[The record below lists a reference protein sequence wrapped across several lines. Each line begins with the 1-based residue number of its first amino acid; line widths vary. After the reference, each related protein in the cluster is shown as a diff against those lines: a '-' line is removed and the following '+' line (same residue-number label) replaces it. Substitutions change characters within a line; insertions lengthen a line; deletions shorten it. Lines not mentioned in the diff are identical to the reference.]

1 MKEFESL
8 DELYADLGRVAAL
21 KLRGARTLSDRLR
34 EYRESAYLA
43 RQLTR
48 ITCDIELGVGVEGLR
63 RRLPDVRALGGL
75 YDHLRFG
82 PFLRRQSERLAHMGP
97 LG

>member
-21 KLRGARTLSDRLR
+21 KFRGAKTLCDRLR
-34 EYRESAYLA
+34 EHRESVYLA

-48 ITCDIELGVGVEGLR
+48 ITCDMDLGVGVEGLR
-63 RRLPDVRALGGL
+63 RRIPDLSALGGL
-75 YDHLRFG
+75 YDHLGFG
-82 PFLRRQSERLAHMGP
+82 PFLRRQGDRLAQLP
-97 LG
+97 VT